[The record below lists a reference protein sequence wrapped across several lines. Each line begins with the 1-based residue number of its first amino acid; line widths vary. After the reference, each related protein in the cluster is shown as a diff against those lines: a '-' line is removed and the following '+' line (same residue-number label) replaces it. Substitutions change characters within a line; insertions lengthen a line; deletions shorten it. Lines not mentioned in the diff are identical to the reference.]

1 MEEEEEFESEGESS
15 DNEEFEENEVDEE
28 EIKEVGEESEDAEKS
43 EKATSTDEQHWESSL
58 DEKLSD
64 KELKKLEKKKFKE
77 KIKEKQQELN
87 KKTTEII
94 EGQFLKVFDKRVR
107 LYTIV
112 FIVGA
117 ILIGIFITIPFGDS
131 IDFLGK
137 EEITNFGQFM
147 IITISFTMIIGFFLI
162 FLLSRS
168 KKLHDLL
175 FAEEKVG
182 IKAVITGISLGIGF
196 ILCLVW
202 WSLVDKGV
210 GDELEYFQYQELF
223 GLLLAIVFFGWNII
237 QIIFVKDTIEKTSIK
252 SEARFQVKRELKSTE
267 SKNRT
272 ALILNIIY
280 LIIPFVFQ
288 LTFILLF
295 LYLDSTKPYEGME
308 QIPAFA
314 QRFTEDIFYWK
325 DWLIANP
332 LGAEESGFV
341 VFFSKYFIEIW
352 WSNEALKGILIWVI
366 IVFGITIAT
375 TQNQVKIYKKSKKN
389 QTINVYSGVFYL
401 IFWLLLWIKLFLII
415 NTYITIAT
423 STGDVEGSTQWFY
436 QIFDWITSVLLMV
449 ITILNLV
456 RVFGLKMK
464 SVESSKITKFNLVIL
479 LFIFVTSYWGGQWA
493 LIASGTSQSAL
504 SLGTS
509 VIVSF
514 VYLGFYF
521 WYSKWIMER
530 RGFIRKSS
538 YTTPETKAM
547 LIEVSQR
554 YKERLLQTIENEEI
568 ITTTLNDYM
577 LEKKI
582 VIAGGEEEDAVVDTL
597 DEAETEKSANE
608 KFKIAKKNLK
618 EAGLE
623 KEQYEDAIENLN
635 NSKKEIEELIK
646 TEKIA
651 QKEVD
656 QLDSKIEDNFK
667 LFDDKKKNLENQIAE
682 EEGILEGLEQEFSKL
697 EKPIKP
703 EDIYYEDGSLDE
715 ESMKE
720 KKEDYKNSLKEYNDL
735 NSQIKKGNTK
745 IAGYKFTI
753 GNLLPEWNE
762 AKSKLEDAKSKQG
775 RLSEI
780 QQNAKDIE
788 RKIEALESDVVS
800 LKERSEAAQPLLD
813 SAEILFKTAEIEN
826 LSYLDLEKAKLK
838 EGEAE
843 EKLSRAQIVYENAS
857 KEVQTATDFLATL
870 KTVDEIKK
878 DIQLSEGL
886 MNSAQDTVADSEKLL
901 AEKVQILEEK
911 EVVLKAAKKET
922 DDAKLDLDQ
931 VEKELVKV
939 QKEYKKIKSSHE
951 KANNRQK
958 EINNA
963 KDLLEEAKMIQSEV
977 ISVSKGASKLK
988 EAESLLK
995 EKKSELKVLKK
1006 QDPVDQANID
1016 TVLDAINTTEVKIK
1030 QYSAELKDAK
1040 SAQSKVNKTQKTLI
1054 QLIEDQP
1061 DLPAIEKQLEEVENK
1076 MQELTDSLVDPQNI
1090 YEEKRDNQTLAQE
1103 ECNFADKEVK
1113 LNQKE
1118 LTDNKVEHRNASDD
1132 KEGAEQ
1138 SLVERQ
1144 NAEKTLIKEKKNLTE
1159 VINILNQAKDNYTE
1173 IREARE
1179 AQEDIYNSKEDDAD
1193 LDRDIFLAYK
1203 ALKKAHKTF
1212 KDAIRSAEHNLRSC
1226 EARVEEAKKK
1236 KAEILERNK

>member
-1 MEEEEEFESEGESS
+1 MEEEEIKSEEGSS
-15 DNEEFEENEVDEE
+15 EDEEIADNEEIPDKELDEE
-28 EIKEVGEESEDAEKS
+28 ETEKAEGAEKS
-43 EKATSTDEQHWESSL
+43 GDETSTDEPQWESSL
-58 DEKLSD
+58 DEKLSE
-64 KELKKLEKKKFKE
+64 KELKKLEKKNFKE

-117 ILIGIFITIPFGDS
+117 ILTGIFTAIQFNEGIQGTS
-131 IDFLGK
+131 FLGK
-137 EEITNFGQFM
+137 DGITNFNQFM
-147 IITISFTMIIGFFLI
+147 IITISFTMIIGFSLI
-162 FLLSRS
+162 LLLSRT
-168 KKLHDLL
+168 KKLHDLI
-175 FAEEKVG
+175 FAEEKEG
-182 IKAVITGISLGIGF
+182 IKALITGISLGIGF
-196 ILCLVW
+196 VVCLLW
-202 WSLVDKGV
+202 WGLVDQGV
-210 GDELEYFQYQELF
+210 EDTVPFLQYQTLF
-223 GLLLAIVFFGWNII
+223 GIILAIVFFGWNII
-237 QIIFVKDTIEKTSIK
+237 QIIYVKDTIEKTSIK
-252 SEARFQVKRELKSTE
+252 SEARFQIKRELKSNE

-272 ALILNIIY
+272 ATILNIIY
-280 LIIPFVFQ
+280 MIIPFVFQ
-288 LTFILLF
+288 ILFICLF
-295 LYLDSTKPYEGME
+295 LYFDTPKFFEALDPATTRTPRF
-308 QIPAFA
+308 IP
-314 QRFTEDIFYWK
+314 DNFYWS
-325 DWLIANP
+325 DWLVANP
-332 LGAEESGFV
+332 IGLEESRFL
-341 VFFSKYFIEIW
+341 VFFTGYFVDIW
-352 WSNEALKGILIWVI
+352 WGTRALQGILIWVI

-375 TQNQVKIYKKSKKN
+375 TQNQVKLYRKSKSN
-389 QTINVYSGVFYL
+389 QTINVYSGVFYI
-401 IFWLLLWIKLFLII
+401 IFWFLLWIKLFLII

-423 STGDVEGSTQWFY
+423 TTGGDEASVAWYY
-436 QIFDWITSVLLMV
+436 QIFDWITSILLMV

-456 RVFGLKMK
+456 RTFGLKIK
-464 SVESSKITKFNLVIL
+464 SVESTKITKFNLVII
-479 LFIFVTSYWGGQWA
+479 LFIFVSSYWGGQWS
-493 LIASGTSQSAL
+493 LIASGTSQNIL
-504 SLGTS
+504 NLGTG

-538 YTTPETKAM
+538 FTTPETKAM

-582 VIAGGEEEDAVVDTL
+582 VIVGGEEEDAVVETL
-597 DEAETEKSANE
+597 EEAEKDKSAKE
-608 KFKIAKKNLK
+608 KFENAKRNLK
-618 EAGLE
+618 EVGME
-623 KEQYEDAIENLN
+623 KARYEEAVENLK

-646 TEKIA
+646 TEKTA

-656 QLDSKIEDNFK
+656 NLDSTIEENFK
-667 LFDDKKKNLENQIAE
+667 SFDDKKKNLENQISE
-682 EEGILEGLEQEFSKL
+682 EEAKLEGLEREFSKL
-697 EKPIKP
+697 EKPIKL
-703 EDIYYEDGSLDE
+703 EDEYNEDGSLDE

-720 KKEDYKNSLKEYNDL
+720 KKEDYKISLKEYNDL
-735 NSQIKKGNTK
+735 NSQIKNGNTK
-745 IAGYKFTI
+745 IATYKFTI

-762 AKSKLEDAKSKQG
+762 AKSKFEDAKSKQE

-800 LKERSEAAQPLLD
+800 LKESSEAAQPLLD

-826 LSYLDLEKAKLK
+826 LSYLDLEKARQ
-838 EGEAE
+838 EETEAE

-857 KEVQTATDFLATL
+857 KEVQTAADFLATL
-870 KTVDEIKK
+870 KTVDEIEKE
-878 DIQLSEGL
+878 IQLFEDQVKA
-886 MNSAQDTVADSEKLL
+886 AQETVANSEKSL

-911 EVVLKAAKKET
+911 EAVLKAAKKET
-922 DDAKLDLDQ
+922 DDAKIVLNQ

-951 KANNRQK
+951 KANNRQQD
-958 EINNA
+958 IDNA
-963 KDLLEEAKMIQSEV
+963 KVSLEEAKMIQSEV
-977 ISVSKGASKLK
+977 ISISKGESKLK

-1006 QDPVDQANID
+1006 QDPVDQANVDI
-1016 TVLDAINTTEVKIK
+1016 VLDAINTTEVKIK
-1030 QYSAELKDAK
+1030 QYNAELKDAK
-1040 SAQSKVNKTQKTLI
+1040 SSQSKVNKAQKSLN
-1054 QLIEDQP
+1054 QLVENQP
-1061 DLPAIEKQLEEVENK
+1061 DLPAIEKELDEIEQK
-1076 MQELTDSLVDPQNI
+1076 MQNLTDSLVEPQNI

-1103 ECNFADKEVK
+1103 ECDIADKDVK
-1113 LNQKE
+1113 RGQKDV
-1118 LTDNKVEHRNASDD
+1118 TDDKMDLRNSNDD

-1144 NAEKTLIKEKKNLTE
+1144 NAETTLEKEKKNLTE

-1193 LDRDIFLAYK
+1193 LDRDIYLSYK

-1212 KDAIRSAEHNLRSC
+1212 KEAVRSAGKR
-1226 EARVEEAKKK
+1226 KY
-1236 KAEILERNK
+1236 